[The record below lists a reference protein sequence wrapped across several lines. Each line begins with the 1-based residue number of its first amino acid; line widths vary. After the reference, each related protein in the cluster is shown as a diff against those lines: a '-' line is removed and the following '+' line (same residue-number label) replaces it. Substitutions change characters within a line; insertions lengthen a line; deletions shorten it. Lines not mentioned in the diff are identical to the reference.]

1 MRKTRKWRG
10 AVVEGALANQVA
22 VNAPDLDAGVVFYG
36 RSPADEDVP
45 KIKAK
50 LLLHYGSLDRNINPG
65 VPGYEA
71 ALKAAGTDYRLH
83 MYEGGQ
89 HAFHNDTNAERY
101 HRENA
106 QVAWRRTID
115 FLKANLAG

>member
-1 MRKTRKWRG
+1 M
-10 AVVEGALANQVA
+10 
-22 VNAPDLDAGVVFYG
+22 
-36 RSPADEDVP
+36 P

-50 LLLHYGSLDRNINPG
+50 LLLHYGSLDQNINPG

-101 HRENA
+101 HEENA

-115 FLKANLAG
+115 FLKANLVG